1 MKYDKVGIW
10 SEIKLEIIKDYAS
23 AYTSILNKQDWCKGY
38 VYIDAFA
45 GAGQHI
51 SRTTGKLIKG
61 SPLNALE
68 ITPPFTEYHFIDMDK
83 SRAKGLEELARAD
96 ERIHAYHG
104 DCNKILT
111 EEIFPQISYSSF
123 KRALCI
129 LDPYCLTLKWDTIK
143 TAGELTTIDI
153 LINFPIMDINRNII
167 FENLAKA
174 DPDDIARMNAL
185 WGNESWQDTLYRKTL
200 DLFGDEQLVKIDNYE
215 GLAKEFHKRLKNKAG
230 FKFIPTPILMSNK
243 RNGPLYYLFFASH
256 KSVAGDIIKYIFK
269 KYSQK

>member
-23 AYTSILNKQDWCKGY
+23 AYTTILNKQDWCKGY
-38 VYIDAFA
+38 AYIDAFA

-51 SRTTGKLIKG
+51 SRRTGELIKG

-68 ITPPFTEYHFIDMDK
+68 ITPPFTEYHFIDLDE
-83 SRAKGLEELARAD
+83 SRAKVFEELARED
-96 ERIHAYHG
+96 ERIHSYHG
-104 DCNKILT
+104 DCNNILA
-111 EEIFPQISYSSF
+111 EEVFPQISYSSF
-123 KRALCI
+123 KRALCL
-129 LDPYCLTLKWDTIK
+129 LDPYGLALKWDTIK
-143 TAGELTTIDI
+143 TAGDFKTIDI

-185 WGNESWQDTLYRKTL
+185 WGNESWKEILYSKTL
-200 DLFGDEQLVKIDNYE
+200 DLFGETQQVKIDNYE
-215 GLAKEFHKRLKNKAG
+215 GLAKAFQKRLKYKAG
-230 FKFIPTPILMSNK
+230 FKFIPTPILMRNK
-243 RNGPLYYLFFASH
+243 TNGPLFFLFFASH
-256 KSVAGDIIKYIFK
+256 KSVAGNIIKHIFK